1 MYDTHAQ
8 YSKQQSLG
16 HMQVAGGGRLGDE
29 NDEPERDAEIVEES
43 IVERDAHYL
52 KRERRK
58 CCSSRR

>member
-1 MYDTHAQ
+1 
-8 YSKQQSLG
+8 
-16 HMQVAGGGRLGDE
+16 MQVAGGGRLGDE